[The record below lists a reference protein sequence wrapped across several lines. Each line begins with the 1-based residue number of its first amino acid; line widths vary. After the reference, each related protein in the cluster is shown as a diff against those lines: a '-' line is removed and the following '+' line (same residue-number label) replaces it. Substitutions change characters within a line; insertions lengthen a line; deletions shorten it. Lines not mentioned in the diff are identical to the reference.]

1 MSALIRAK
9 AENGPKFGG
18 EYRARARLLVPMYD
32 LRRYGANRSFF
43 FFFFF
48 FFFFPFACAF
58 SVVFTVCCC
67 LLLPTFTCRTDDL
80 YDLYDLFPLQFMI

>member
-48 FFFFPFACAF
+48 FSFFSFFPLAKLIYLALTAKK
-58 SVVFTVCCC
+58 V
-67 LLLPTFTCRTDDL
+67 
-80 YDLYDLFPLQFMI
+80 